1 MHLSLQLWLIDRY
14 TKPGDVILDCMAGS
28 GTILVACSMGR
39 NVICVD
45 LEDKFVKMMEGN
57 WQKIQQR
64 GPQMGYKMG
73 EAVILQGDA
82 RNLEGLLADKVI
94 FSPPYADTSIIGVS
108 KGAYSPK
115 RKSYNPDY
123 DDKAKEGYNRDNPDN
138 IGNLPYGDIDA
149 VITSPPFKEQ
159 MVDTDWMNKNFP
171 RKHRGKHNPG
181 EQMAENIGNLKGNSY
196 LSEMLKVYKS
206 AYKVLKPQGLLIL
219 VLKNFIRDKKEVRL
233 DLDSIKLCEQ
243 AGFNLQERHYR
254 KLSALSFWRTIY
266 RNKYPSAPVIDR
278 EDVLVFRK

>member
-1 MHLSLQLWLIDRY
+1 
-14 TKPGDVILDCMAGS
+14 
-28 GTILVACSMGR
+28 
-39 NVICVD
+39 
-45 LEDKFVKMMEGN
+45 
-57 WQKIQQR
+57 
-64 GPQMGYKMG
+64 
-73 EAVILQGDA
+73 
-82 RNLEGLLADKVI
+82 
-94 FSPPYADTSIIGVS
+94 
-108 KGAYSPK
+108 
-115 RKSYNPDY
+115 
-123 DDKAKEGYNRDNPDN
+123 
-138 IGNLPYGDIDA
+138 
-149 VITSPPFKEQ
+149 
-159 MVDTDWMNKNFP
+159 
-171 RKHRGKHNPG
+171 
-181 EQMAENIGNLKGNSY
+181 MAENIGNLKGNSY

>member
-14 TKPGDVILDCMAGS
+14 TKPGDVILDCMGGS

-39 NVICVD
+39 DVCYVE
-45 LEDKFVKMMEGN
+45 LEQKFVDMAKGN